1 MNKHKIFWVLVVA
14 LIIKLLKE
22 HRTLAV
28 LVIILIIILLRRRRP
43 LDISPPEE
51 PAVPVQDPISIHD
64 ISSITI

>member
-43 LDISPPEE
+43 LEE